1 MLLLLGQQLIIIIVI
16 KKIGLI
22 KIEMQAATFGT
33 VLPNSK
39 TVALKKGKGTMV
51 TPSGKV
57 VRKRNKIGKILVTDL
72 AGQQIRQFEK
82 STPFY
87 KKGILKEANEA
98 KEGTEEQILS

>member
-1 MLLLLGQQLIIIIVI
+1 
-16 KKIGLI
+16 
-22 KIEMQAATFGT
+22 MQAANFGT
-33 VLPNSK
+33 VLPNYK
-39 TVALKKGKGTMV
+39 TVAGGQANKKTMV

-72 AGQQIRQFEK
+72 AGQQIKQFEK

-87 KKGILKEANEA
+87 KKGILKEAREA